1 MEVDTIATSTTLAE
15 VHLAVI
21 GGGAKAAAL
30 AAKADVLRQA
40 QLADVRL
47 TVFERSEVGA
57 NWTGKS
63 GYTDGVQR
71 LCTPAER
78 DVGFP
83 YRSGFGKEVDSL
95 LYAQYSWASYVHT
108 QPPGYE
114 LGYSTWVDAGR
125 KPPLHKHFAEYL
137 QWVVK
142 KAGVTVIKGSVE
154 GLKPVDRQWVIQHR
168 NDAGKLVPGSAQL
181 FDGVVVCG
189 PGPARSISRKTETAR
204 VFDGIDFWQRLPEV
218 KRLIRKFGKELEIT
232 LVGAGG
238 TAAAALAWLV
248 TNGCRDNQIVMVA
261 DQAALFTRV
270 DSVFEN
276 RLFSDEIAW
285 AGLSSTSR
293 DAFFKRL
300 NRGVVWS
307 TVMDQ
312 VSSATRVAVQDGR
325 AKAIR
330 TLPRDAIELTVTRE
344 GRKAVKVRSDLLV
357 DASGF
362 NPWWFLGLIRGI
374 SAERRK
380 DRHFQARLEQS
391 MGSELQLK
399 GADWPYPLLHAPF
412 VSSALGPGY
421 GSLMVL
427 GALSDRVLR
436 AHVTTGT
443 QP

>member
-1 MEVDTIATSTTLAE
+1 MI
-15 VHLAVI
+15 
-21 GGGAKAAAL
+21 
-30 AAKADVLRQA
+30 
-40 QLADVRL
+40 
-47 TVFERSEVGA
+47 GA

-83 YRSGFGKEVDSL
+83 YRSSYGKDVDSL
-95 LYAQYSWASYVHT
+95 LYAQYSWATYLHT

-137 QWVVK
+137 QWVVA
-142 KAGVTVIKGSVE
+142 KADVPVVTGSVE
-154 GLKPVDRQWVIQHR
+154 GLVPIGERWKIQHR
-168 NDAGKLVPGSAQL
+168 NAAGKLATASAQL

-189 PGPARSISRKTETAR
+189 PGPARRIPRKTNTSR
-204 VFDGIDFWQRLPEV
+204 VFDGTDFWQRLPEV
-218 KRLIRKFGKELEIT
+218 ERLIRKFGKELEIT

-248 TNGCRDNQIVMVA
+248 SHGCRDNQIVMVA

-285 AGLSSTSR
+285 AGLSATSR
-293 DAFFKRL
+293 HAFFNRL

-312 VSSATRVAVQDGR
+312 VSSASRLAVQDGR

-330 TLPRDAIELTVTRE
+330 SLPRDDIELTVTRE
-344 GRKAVKVRSDLLV
+344 GRGAVKVRCDFLV

-362 NPWWFLGLIRGI
+362 NAWWFLGLIRGI
-374 SAERRK
+374 PAAQCS
-380 DRHFQARLEQS
+380 DRGFQGRLEQA

-399 GADWPYPLLHAPF
+399 GADWPYPILHAPF
-412 VSSALGPGY
+412 VSSLLGPGY

-436 AHVTTGT
+436 AHVRDDAR
-443 QP
+443 P